1 MKVILEKGSTNQT
14 VRMKYSGSVEEAMQ
28 TAAADLKSRG
38 LVNDPDSIEWAI
50 DEKKML
56 VSESLAAMVTA
67 SEETFQGMIEGLRM
81 AEEDR
86 SEDYRRW
93 AELMIDNARQMRA
106 ARS

>member
-1 MKVILEKGSTNQT
+1 MKVILEKGSTNQIGIPT

-28 TAAADLKSRG
+28 TDL
-38 LVNDPDSIEWAI
+38 
-50 DEKKML
+50 KML

-86 SEDYRRW
+86 NEDFRRW